1 MNTVKT
7 ARMKTL
13 NAAFL
18 LEKESVDVA
27 AFQEVSALASDDFPF
42 AFDQLQST
50 TFRFATLNTD
60 GGGLEYGA
68 FVWNESTTEAIGGP
82 VLMESVP
89 LRRKPLAMRFRHRET
104 ETNFVFVSVH
114 LRSELKHGLDEAA
127 AIAESLVSFIKS
139 KGWGDAASVVLLG
152 DFNFAPP
159 CGWLKLKNKAK
170 ERLGLA

>member
-1 MNTVKT
+1 M
-7 ARMKTL
+7 
-13 NAAFL
+13 
-18 LEKESVDVA
+18 
-27 AFQEVSALASDDFPF
+27 ASDDFPF

-89 LRRKPLAMRFRHRET
+89 LRRKPLAMRFRHRFT
-104 ETNFVFVSVH
+104 GTTFVFVSVH

-139 KGWGDAASVVLLG
+139 EGWGDAASVVLLG